1 MTQADFAGTAAEPSQ
16 FPREGLPEVAFA
28 GRSNVGKSSL
38 INALLNRRNLARTSK
53 SPGKTRA
60 IQFFRINDELL
71 FADLPGYGFARVVRT
86 LREDWG
92 PLIEGYLT
100 GRDHLKLLILLLD
113 IRRDVASDDQAL
125 LEWLALKGVPSL
137 VVLTKIDTLSRTK
150 QAERE
155 RVIRS
160 ALGLAGKPM
169 PMVSARTGAGKSEL
183 WREIRKSVL

>member
-1 MTQADFAGTAAEPSQ
+1 MSQAVFAGTAADPSQ

-71 FADLPGYGFARVVRT
+71 FADLPGYGFARVARN

-92 PLIEGYLT
+92 PLIEEYLA
-100 GRDHLKLLILLLD
+100 GRDHLKLLVLLLD
-113 IRRDVASDDQAL
+113 IRRDVAADDQAL
-125 LEWLALKGVPSL
+125 LEWLALKNVPTL
-137 VVLTKIDTLSRTK
+137 VVLTKIDTLSRT
-150 QAERE
+150 QQVARE
-155 RVIRS
+155 RIIRS
-160 ALGLAGKPM
+160 ALGWKGDSLA
-169 PMVSARTGAGKSEL
+169 MVSARTGNGKNAL
-183 WREIRKSVL
+183 WGEIRRRVL